1 MVVKPRDIR
10 REKKQDCFQA
20 EKDSHKP
27 CYHMDS
33 NIWLGALIPDD
44 ERMRI
49 KHENFL
55 KDIINDRHKTV
66 GASVVIM
73 GEIIKKLKENLDK
86 DKDAFFTALDFF
98 GKLIFKGKLK
108 VHSIC
113 PEDNKIV
120 DEIVSETR
128 IRADLP
134 ELIELTVMIKERS
147 GVFVTMEKI
156 ADNQILREYMN
167 NSGISIKRF

>member
-10 REKKQDCFQA
+10 REKKQEYSQA
-20 EKDSHKP
+20 ERDSHKP

-33 NIWLGALIPDD
+33 NVWLGALMPDN

-55 KDIINDRHKTV
+55 KDTINDRHKTV

-86 DKDAFFTALDFF
+86 DKNAFFTALDFF

-108 VHSIC
+108 IHSIC
-113 PEDNKIV
+113 PEDNRIV
-120 DEIVSETR
+120 DEIVSETG

-134 ELIELTVMIKERS
+134 ELIELAVMIREKS
-147 GVFVTMEKI
+147 GVFITMEKI
-156 ADNQILREYMN
+156 ADNQILSEYMN
-167 NSGISIKRF
+167 KFTISIKRF